1 MSDLSPAQMRQI
13 TAAVYAAAPSRADR
27 GRVFAGLRK
36 HFAVASY
43 RDIPAEK
50 LGDVL
55 RVISAYKIAK
65 DAPAPQPKPKA
76 QPKPEPAA
84 KPAKPADT
92 REQRRKRLVLGTFT
106 AFDIVYD
113 RLVDL
118 VCDDERDWPPQ
129 KVTRALDAMSENA
142 SILEAW
148 LTLQSAR

>member
-1 MSDLSPAQMRQI
+1 MRQS

-76 QPKPEPAA
+76 EPAA

-92 REQRRKRLVLGTFT
+92 REQRRKQLALGTIT
-106 AFDIVYD
+106 AFDIIYD

-118 VCDDERDWPPQ
+118 VCDDEKDWPPQ

-148 LTLQSAR
+148 LTPQSAR

>member
-13 TAAVYAAAPSRADR
+13 TAAVYAVAPGRADR

-50 LGDVL
+50 LGDAL
-55 RVISAYKIAK
+55 RVISAHKLAK
-65 DAPAPQPKPKA
+65 GAPAPQSKS
-76 QPKPEPAA
+76 
-84 KPAKPADT
+84 KPATT
-92 REQRRKRLVLGTFT
+92 REQRRMQLALGTIT
-106 AFDIVYD
+106 AFDIIYD

-118 VCDDERDWPPQ
+118 VCDDEKDWPPQ
-129 KVTRALDAMSENA
+129 KVTRALDDMSKNA

>member
-36 HFAVASY
+36 RFAVASY

-55 RVISAYKIAK
+55 RIISAYKLAK
-65 DAPAPQPKPKA
+65 AAPAPQPKPKA
-76 QPKPEPAA
+76 QPKPEQAA
-84 KPAKPADT
+84 KPAST
-92 REQRRKRLVLGTFT
+92 REQRRKQLALGTMT

-113 RLVDL
+113 RIPNSRG
-118 VCDDERDWPPQ
+118 C
-129 KVTRALDAMSENA
+129 T
-142 SILEAW
+142 
-148 LTLQSAR
+148 

>member
-36 HFAVASY
+36 YFAVASY

-92 REQRRKRLVLGTFT
+92 REQRRKRIVLGTIT
-106 AFDIVYD
+106 AFDIVTI
-113 RLVDL
+113 V
-118 VCDDERDWPPQ
+118 
-129 KVTRALDAMSENA
+129 
-142 SILEAW
+142 
-148 LTLQSAR
+148 

>member
-1 MSDLSPAQMRQI
+1 MSDLSPAQMRQV

-27 GRVFAGLRK
+27 GRVFADLRK
-36 HFAVASY
+36 RFAVASY

-55 RVISAYKIAK
+55 RVISAYKLAK
-65 DAPAPQPKPKA
+65 AAPAPQPKPKA
-76 QPKPEPAA
+76 QPKPEQAA
-84 KPAKPADT
+84 KPAST
-92 REQRRKRLVLGTFT
+92 REQRRKQLALGTMT

-113 RLVDL
+113 RIVDL
-118 VCDDERDWPPQ
+118 VCDDEKDWPPQ

-148 LTLQSAR
+148 LTRQSAR

>member
-55 RVISAYKIAK
+55 RVISAYKLAK
-65 DAPAPQPKPKA
+65 AAPAPQPKPKA
-76 QPKPEPAA
+76 QPKPEQA
-84 KPAKPADT
+84 AKPADT
-92 REQRRKRLVLGTFT
+92 LTQRHKRIVLGTMT
-106 AFDIVYD
+106 AFDLVYD

-118 VCDDERDWPPQ
+118 VCDDEKDWPPRH
-129 KVTRALDAMSENA
+129 VTRALDEMSENA
-142 SILEAW
+142 SVLEAW
-148 LTLQSAR
+148 LTLQTAR

>member
-13 TAAVYAAAPSRADR
+13 TAAVYAVAPGRADR

-36 HFAVASY
+36 RFAVASY

-55 RVISAYKIAK
+55 RVISAYKLAK
-65 DAPAPQPKPKA
+65 GAPAPQSKP

-84 KPAKPADT
+84 RPATT
-92 REQRRKRLVLGTFT
+92 REQRRMQLALGTIT

-118 VCDDERDWPPQ
+118 VCDDSKDWPPRH
-129 KVTRALDAMSENA
+129 VTRALDDMSKNA

>member
-55 RVISAYKIAK
+55 RVISAYKLAK
-65 DAPAPQPKPKA
+65 AAPAPQPKA
-76 QPKPEPAA
+76 QPKPEQAA
-84 KPAKPADT
+84 KPAST
-92 REQRRKRLVLGTFT
+92 REQRRKQLALGTMT

-113 RLVDL
+113 RIVDL
-118 VCDDERDWPPQ
+118 VCDDSKDWPPQ
-129 KVTRALDAMSENA
+129 HVTRALDEMSENA
-142 SILEAW
+142 SVLEAW

>member
-76 QPKPEPAA
+76 QPKPEPA
-84 KPAKPADT
+84 DT
-92 REQRRKRLVLGTFT
+92 LAQRRKRIVLGTMT
-106 AFDIVYD
+106 AFDLVYD

-118 VCDDERDWPPQ
+118 VCDDEKDWPPQ

>member
-65 DAPAPQPKPKA
+65 DAPAPAAEAESATKA
-76 QPKPEPAA
+76 R
-84 KPAKPADT
+84 T
-92 REQRRKRLVLGTFT
+92 GG
-106 AFDIVYD
+106 
-113 RLVDL
+113 
-118 VCDDERDWPPQ
+118 
-129 KVTRALDAMSENA
+129 
-142 SILEAW
+142 
-148 LTLQSAR
+148 